1 MNNKNNVT
9 STRVA
14 GFFIGLI
21 ALLGSTHL
29 IANDTGQLSNKFI
42 QRAVLTTEVTDREP
56 VDNLNA
62 TAIDENTAK
71 VYFFTEVTD
80 LSGQSITHR
89 WSLDGKVQAEVSL
102 NIGSNRWRTYSSKN
116 LVPILKGTWLVEAVD
131 EQNRVIA
138 STTFTY

>member
-1 MNNKNNVT
+1 MKNKNKVT
-9 STRVA
+9 SIRMA

-29 IANDTGQLSNKFI
+29 LANETDQLTNQFI
-42 QRAVLTTEVTDREP
+42 QRAVLTTEVSDREP

-62 TAIDENTAK
+62 TAINENTTK
-71 VYFFTEVTD
+71 IYFFTEVTD
-80 LSGQSITHR
+80 LAGQTITHR
-89 WSLDGKVQAEVSL
+89 WSLNGNVQVEVSL

-116 LVPILKGTWLVEAVD
+116 LVPIPKGTWLVEAVD